1 MVTTKPCILVADDD
15 QLVHAAFSQL
25 LAFSGYDVRSA
36 WDGEEVVAK
45 AREERPDLILLD
57 IMMPKRNG
65 ILVAQDLKTHPET
78 SDIPII
84 IVTGLSG
91 TPAAQV
97 TRAEV
102 YLQKPVRP
110 NDLLDAVRRLLTDR
124 GITPPEPI

>member
-15 QLVHAAFSQL
+15 QLVHTAFSEI
-25 LAFSGYDVRSA
+25 LAFSGYTVVSA
-36 WDGEEVVAK
+36 WDGDEVVTK
-45 AREERPDLILLD
+45 VREERPDLILLD

-65 ILVAQDLKTHPET
+65 ILVAQDLKADPKT
-78 SDIPII
+78 SAIPII

-97 TRAEV
+97 TKAEM

-110 NDLLDAVRRLLTDR
+110 NDLLDAVRRLLADR
-124 GITPPEPI
+124 GIASPEPA